1 MVENELEGIEKEGK
15 GAFGGS
21 GLRWHKVYTEV
32 SLV

>member
-1 MVENELEGIEKEGK
+1 MIENELERIGKEGK

-21 GLRWHKVYTEV
+21 GRRWHRIYKEV